1 MKRNYRSRKN
11 LYQFHKNLFS
21 DDIPSSKKNISA
33 NLKDLISLPK
43 RSLEQSQLCEGKFT
57 VKEVK
62 DALNK
67 MKNNNHGLTKEF
79 FETSWVEIKSL
90 L

>member
-1 MKRNYRSRKN
+1 M
-11 LYQFHKNLFS
+11 YQFYKTLFS
-21 DDIPSSKKNISA
+21 DNILSSKKDISV

-43 RSLEQSQLCEGKFT
+43 RSLEQRQLCEGKFT

-79 FETSWVEIKSL
+79 F
-90 L
+90 

>member
-1 MKRNYRSRKN
+1 M
-11 LYQFHKNLFS
+11 YQFYKNLFS
-21 DDIPSSKKNISA
+21 DNIPSSKRNISV
-33 NLKDLISLPK
+33 NSKDLISLSK
-43 RSLEQSQLCEGKFT
+43 LSLEQRQLCEGKFT

-90 L
+90 F

>member
-1 MKRNYRSRKN
+1 M
-11 LYQFHKNLFS
+11 YQFYKTLFS
-21 DDIPSSKKNISA
+21 DNIPSSKKDISV

-43 RSLEQSQLCEGKFT
+43 LSPEQRHLCEDKFT
-57 VKEVK
+57 MKEVK

-79 FETSWVEIKSL
+79 F
-90 L
+90 